1 MHRSEGLAAMK
12 TVNKILLLTLLLVGT
27 LLAKEPAIMHFCVSS
42 FDETA
47 DDFDLGIRA
56 IKRINPDSKWKWP
69 DSLTCGHPVW
79 KNKFVSTSWSV

>member
-1 MHRSEGLAAMK
+1 MK

-27 LLAKEPAIMHFCVSS
+27 LLAKEPATMHFCVSS

-56 IKRINPDSKWKWP
+56 IKRNNPN
-69 DSLTCGHPVW
+69 LTPRR
-79 KNKFVSTSWSV
+79 